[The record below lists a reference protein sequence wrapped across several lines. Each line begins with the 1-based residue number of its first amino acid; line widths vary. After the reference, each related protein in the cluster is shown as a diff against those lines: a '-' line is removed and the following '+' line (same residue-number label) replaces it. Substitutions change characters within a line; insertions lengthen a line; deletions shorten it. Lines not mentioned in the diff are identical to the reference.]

1 MAYVLVSEA
10 IFQCS
15 HGGMTK
21 LGSGNSKLTVGGN
34 PVVTSGME
42 VGISFA
48 PGANTTSPCTNAT
61 TTSPPVLAPCLISAP
76 ASSGV
81 ATKLTVGS
89 TGVLLDS
96 AQGTTTNTQGATP
109 GTWSISSAGQTKLT
123 AA

>member
-1 MAYVLVSEA
+1 
-10 IFQCS
+10 
-15 HGGMTK
+15 
-21 LGSGNSKLTVGGN
+21 
-34 PVVTSGME
+34 
-42 VGISFA
+42 
-48 PGANTTSPCTNAT
+48 
-61 TTSPPVLAPCLISAP
+61 LISAP